1 LLLVVTGIPPL
12 QSSVVVLS
20 LQLIPERKSE
30 GGFIKARWIIDRVE
44 DAGFVQSIAGELS
57 AGTKTRLLF

>member
-1 LLLVVTGIPPL
+1 M
-12 QSSVVVLS
+12 LS